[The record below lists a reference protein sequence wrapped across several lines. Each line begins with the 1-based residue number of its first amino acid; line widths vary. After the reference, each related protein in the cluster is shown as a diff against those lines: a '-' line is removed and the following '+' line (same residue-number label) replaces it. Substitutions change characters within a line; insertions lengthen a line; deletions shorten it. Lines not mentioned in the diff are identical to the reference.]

1 MQTAAHSNH
10 SYIQLQTL
18 QEQHKYFER
27 EREKKKKERKKRKE
41 KKKENTFFLRKCDT
55 NNMKMKPKLSVPNW
69 AYCNQIF
76 EHQVH

>member
-27 EREKKKKERKKRKE
+27 ERKKRKKERKEKKRK
-41 KKKENTFFLRKCDT
+41 KKI
-55 NNMKMKPKLSVPNW
+55 PSSYASVI
-69 AYCNQIF
+69 QTT
-76 EHQVH
+76 

>member
-27 EREKKKKERKKRKE
+27 EREKKRKKERKKEKKRKE
-41 KKKENTFFLRKCDT
+41 ERKYLLPT
-55 NNMKMKPKLSVPNW
+55 
-69 AYCNQIF
+69 
-76 EHQVH
+76 QV